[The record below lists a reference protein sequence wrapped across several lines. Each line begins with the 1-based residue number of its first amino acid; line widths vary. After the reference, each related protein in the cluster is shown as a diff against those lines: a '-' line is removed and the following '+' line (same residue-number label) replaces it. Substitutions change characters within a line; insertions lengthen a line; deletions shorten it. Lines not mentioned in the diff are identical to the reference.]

1 MSVEGP
7 LALQIREPSMG
18 LFYWAVTRLSD
29 QEFLID
35 IKVNE
40 SDHPYPTYEA
50 ALQAG
55 QACMRALKGMLKAP
69 ASI

>member
-1 MSVEGP
+1 
-7 LALQIREPSMG
+7 MG

-69 ASI
+69 VSI